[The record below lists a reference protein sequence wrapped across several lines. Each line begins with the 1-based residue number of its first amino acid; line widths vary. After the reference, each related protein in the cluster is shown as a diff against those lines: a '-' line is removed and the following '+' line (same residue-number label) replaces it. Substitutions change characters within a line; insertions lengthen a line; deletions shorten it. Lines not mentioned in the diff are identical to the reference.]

1 MFSMLNVTRIK
12 RFAMHFEWGFSFSVC
27 CLSLSDAI
35 IRLFTHF
42 SILLLIFGELYV
54 INIIRGKPLK
64 CP

>member
-1 MFSMLNVTRIK
+1 MFAMSNVTQIK
-12 RFAMHFEWGFSFSVC
+12 RFAIHFKWGFSFSVC

-35 IRLFTHF
+35 IHLFTHF
-42 SILLLIFGELYV
+42 SILLLIFGSCYV